1 VFSIQVSPGELLDK
15 LSILKIKL
23 EKINDT
29 NAQIILKKEY
39 DLLSN
44 LEVLKLNNIS
54 TLYNELFDI
63 NKQLWDLENKV
74 RKLEK
79 EENFGKEFINAARSI
94 YKFNDKRALVKKE
107 INILMNSEIREVKQ
121 HS

>member
-1 VFSIQVSPGELLDK
+1 VFNIQVSPGELLDK

-29 NAQIILKKEY
+29 NAQIVLKKEY
-39 DLLSN
+39 DLLNN
-44 LEVLKLNNIS
+44 LEVLKLSNIS
-54 TLYNELFDI
+54 TLYNELFEI

-79 EENFGKEFINAARSI
+79 EESFGIEFVDAARSI

>member
-29 NAQIILKKEY
+29 TAQVFLKKEY
-39 DLLSN
+39 ELLSN
-44 LEVLKLNNIS
+44 NEVFKINNIS
-54 TLYNELFDI
+54 TLYNDLLEI

-74 RKLEK
+74 RRLEK
-79 EENFGKEFINAARSI
+79 DQIFDSEFLNAARSI

-121 HS
+121 HN

>member
-1 VFSIQVSPGELLDK
+1 VSPGELLDK
-15 LSILKIKL
+15 LSILTIKL

-29 NAQIILKKEY
+29 DAQVVLKKEY
-39 DLLSN
+39 DLLN
-44 LEVLKLNNIS
+44 NVKVLKLNNIS
-54 TLYNELFDI
+54 TLYNDLIDI

-79 EENFGKEFINAARSI
+79 EENFGREFVDAARSI
-94 YKFNDKRALVKKE
+94 YKFNDKRALIKKE